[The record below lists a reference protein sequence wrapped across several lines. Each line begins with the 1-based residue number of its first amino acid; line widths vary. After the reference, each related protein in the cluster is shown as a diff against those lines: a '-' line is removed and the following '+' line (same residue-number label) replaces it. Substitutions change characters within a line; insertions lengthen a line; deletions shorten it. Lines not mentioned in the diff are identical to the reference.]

1 MFEKI
6 LIANRGEIACRVI
19 RTAQKLGIA
28 TVAVYSDADAQAQHV
43 KLADEAV
50 YIGESP
56 AAQSYLQI
64 ERIIEAAKSTGAQAI
79 HPGYGFLSENDQF
92 AFACQDNNIVFI
104 GPPVDAIL
112 AMGLKATSKA
122 LMEKAGV
129 PLTPGYHG
137 TNQDSAFL
145 KQQADDIGYPVLIKA
160 SAGGGGKGMRLVE
173 RSEDFLSALASC
185 KSEARSSF
193 GNEDVLIERY
203 VVQPRHI
210 EVQVF
215 GDTHGNYVH
224 LFERDCSVQRRHQK
238 VLEEAPAPKM
248 PEDKL
253 EAMRQAA
260 IDAARAVN
268 YVGAGTVEFIVEQ
281 DGTAY
286 FMEMNTR
293 LQVEHPVTEMI
304 TGQDLVE
311 WQLRVAFG
319 EPLPK
324 QQQELQIHGHAL
336 EARVYAEE
344 PEKGF
349 IPAIGQ
355 ISYLHYP
362 AQNEAVRVDSGIVEG
377 DEISTYYDP
386 MIAKLIVWGKNREAA
401 LTQMHHALG
410 QFHVDGLG
418 NNIAFLDRLVLCDS
432 FKNANLDTGL
442 IQREEEFLL
451 KPATELNSTLVVSAA
466 FIELLSRLAQ
476 NPSASNPVWQTNA
489 FWRLNLQSGQTIKLQ
504 CNDKTLNIQF
514 AAQEHGFV
522 AQYEGQTFELEGQ
535 LLDAHTLQFK
545 LAGKQQ
551 KLAFSQTEHGI
562 TLFQN
567 GQSYKFTYLKPVFNQ
582 EDEQGA
588 ENNLTAPM
596 PGVITQVL
604 VAANDKVKKDDVLM
618 TLEAMKIEYSIRAP
632 HDGIVASS
640 YFQAGDQ
647 VKAGDELV
655 EFQPL
660 AEEVA

>member
-1 MFEKI
+1 
-6 LIANRGEIACRVI
+6 
-19 RTAQKLGIA
+19 
-28 TVAVYSDADAQAQHV
+28 
-43 KLADEAV
+43 
-50 YIGESP
+50 
-56 AAQSYLQI
+56 
-64 ERIIEAAKSTGAQAI
+64 
-79 HPGYGFLSENDQF
+79 
-92 AFACQDNNIVFI
+92 
-104 GPPVDAIL
+104 
-112 AMGLKATSKA
+112 
-122 LMEKAGV
+122 
-129 PLTPGYHG
+129 
-137 TNQDSAFL
+137 
-145 KQQADDIGYPVLIKA
+145 
-160 SAGGGGKGMRLVE
+160 
-173 RSEDFLSALASC
+173 
-185 KSEARSSF
+185 
-193 GNEDVLIERY
+193 
-203 VVQPRHI
+203 
-210 EVQVF
+210 
-215 GDTHGNYVH
+215 
-224 LFERDCSVQRRHQK
+224 
-238 VLEEAPAPKM
+238 
-248 PEDKL
+248 
-253 EAMRQAA
+253 
-260 IDAARAVN
+260 
-268 YVGAGTVEFIVEQ
+268 
-281 DGTAY
+281 
-286 FMEMNTR
+286 
-293 LQVEHPVTEMI
+293 
-304 TGQDLVE
+304 
-311 WQLRVAFG
+311 
-319 EPLPK
+319 
-324 QQQELQIHGHAL
+324 
-336 EARVYAEE
+336 
-344 PEKGF
+344 
-349 IPAIGQ
+349 
-355 ISYLHYP
+355 
-362 AQNEAVRVDSGIVEG
+362 
-377 DEISTYYDP
+377 
-386 MIAKLIVWGKNREAA
+386 
-401 LTQMHHALG
+401 MHHALA

-489 FWRLNLQSGQTIKLQ
+489 FWRLNLQSSQTIKLQ

-567 GQSYKFTYLKPVFNQ
+567 GQSYKFAYLKPVFNQ
-582 EDEQGA
+582 EDDQGA

>member
-19 RTAQKLGIA
+19 RTAKKLGIA
-28 TVAVYSDADAQAQHV
+28 TVAVYSDADAQSQHV

-50 YIGESP
+50 HIGQAP
-56 AAQSYLQI
+56 ATQSYLQI
-64 ERIIEAAKSTGAQAI
+64 NRIIQAALDTGAQAI

-92 AFACQDNNIVFI
+92 ALACQKNNIVFI

-137 TNQDSAFL
+137 NNQDAAFL
-145 KQQADDIGYPVLIKA
+145 KAQADQIGYPVLIKA

-173 RSEDFLSALASC
+173 RAEDFLSHLSSC
-185 KSEARSSF
+185 KSEAKSSF
-193 GNEDVLIERY
+193 GNDDVLIERY
-203 VVQPRHI
+203 VLQPRHI

-238 VLEEAPAPKM
+238 VLEEAPAPQM
-248 PEDKL
+248 PSNKL
-253 EAMRQAA
+253 AAMRQAA

-304 TGQDLVE
+304 TGEDLVE

-324 QQQELQIHGHAL
+324 QQHELQIHGHAI

-344 PEKGF
+344 PGKGF
-349 IPAIGQ
+349 LPAIGK

-362 AQNEAVRVDSGIVEG
+362 EQNAAIRVDSGIVEG
-377 DEISTYYDP
+377 DEITTYYDP

-401 LTQMHHALG
+401 LIQMHHALS

-418 NNIAFLDRLVLCDS
+418 NNIAFLDRLVLSDS
-432 FKNANLDTGL
+432 FKQAKLDTNL
-442 IQREEEFLL
+442 IQREHNFLFNIAL
-451 KPATELNSTLVVSAA
+451 KIDAKLVIFAA
-466 FIELLSRLAQ
+466 FIELLTLFKKNTQ
-476 NPSASNPVWQTNA
+476 TVSAVWQA
-489 FWRLNLQSGQTIKLQ
+489 QPLWRLNVSSQYHIELKYGPE
-504 CNDKTLNIQF
+504 TLKVQF
-514 AAQEHGFV
+514 TVEEEGFT
-522 AQYEGQTFELEGQ
+522 AQYLQQSYRISGN
-535 LLDAHTLQFK
+535 LLDQNTAHVHLDNQ
-545 LAGKQQ
+545 QQ
-551 KLAFSQTEHGI
+551 KLAFSQQDQHL
-562 TLFQN
+562 TLFKS
-567 GQSYKFTYLKPVFNQ
+567 GQSYKFEYINPDYAQ
-582 EDEQGA
+582 EDSGTDDS
-588 ENNLTAPM
+588 NLKAPM

-604 VAANDKVKKDDVLM
+604 FTANDEVKKDEVLM
-618 TLEAMKIEYSIRAP
+618 TLEAMKMEYSIRAP
-632 HDGIVASS
+632 SDGIITSA
-640 YFQAGDQ
+640 YFQVGDQ
-647 VKAGDELV
+647 VKAGDELL
-655 EFQPL
+655 EFQPF
-660 AEEVA
+660 EEAVA

>member
-64 ERIIEAAKSTGAQAI
+64 ERIIQAAKNTGAQAI

-92 AFACQDNNIVFI
+92 ALACQDNNIVFI

-137 TNQDSAFL
+137 SNQDADFL
-145 KQQADDIGYPVLIKA
+145 KQQADSIGYPVLIKA

-324 QQQELQIHGHAL
+324 QQHELQIHGHAL

-582 EDEQGA
+582 DDEQGA

>member
-19 RTAQKLGIA
+19 RTAKKLGIA

-43 KLADEAV
+43 KLADEAIH
-50 YIGESP
+50 IGESP

-64 ERIIEAAKSTGAQAI
+64 ERIIQAAKTTGAQAI

-92 AFACQDNNIVFI
+92 ALACQDNNIVFI

-122 LMEKAGV
+122 LMEQAGV

-137 TNQDSAFL
+137 TNQDADFL
-145 KQQADDIGYPVLIKA
+145 KQQADSIGYPVLIKA

-173 RSEDFLSALASC
+173 RSEDFLSSLASC

-324 QQQELQIHGHAL
+324 QQHELQIHGHAL

-545 LAGKQQ
+545 LTGKQQ

-582 EDEQGA
+582 DDEQGA

>member
-19 RTAQKLGIA
+19 RTAKKLGIA

-43 KLADEAV
+43 KLADEAI

-64 ERIIEAAKSTGAQAI
+64 ERIIQAAKTTGAQAI

-92 AFACQDNNIVFI
+92 ALACQDNNIVFI

-137 TNQDSAFL
+137 TNQDADFL
-145 KQQADDIGYPVLIKA
+145 KQQADNIGYPVLIKA

-173 RSEDFLSALASC
+173 RSEDFLSSLASC

-203 VVQPRHI
+203 VIQPRHI

-215 GDTHGNYVH
+215 GDSHGNYVH

-248 PEDKL
+248 PEHKL

-324 QQQELQIHGHAL
+324 QQHELQIHGHAL

-362 AQNEAVRVDSGIVEG
+362 AQNDSVRVDSGIVEG

-432 FKNANLDTGL
+432 FKNEHLDTGL

-451 KPATELNSTLVVSAA
+451 KPSTEISAELVASAA
-466 FIELLSRLAQ
+466 LIELLLRQAQ
-476 NPSASNPVWQTNA
+476 NPVPSNPVWQQKP
-489 FWRLNLQSGQTIKLQ
+489 FWRLNQQNAYTVQLQRNGINLKV
-504 CNDKTLNIQF
+504 QF
-514 AAQEHGFV
+514 STQDQGFV
-522 AQYEGQTFELEGQ
+522 AHYNGQQIQLQGQ
-535 LLDAHTLQFK
+535 FIDAHTLALQ

-567 GQSYKFTYLKPVFNQ
+567 GQTHKFDYLKLDYHQ
-582 EDEQGA
+582 HDDQGT

-632 HDGIVASS
+632 HDGIIASS
-640 YFQAGDQ
+640 YFQKGDQ

-660 AEEVA
+660 TEEVA